1 MKKIVISVM
10 ALGLC
15 AALIGCASTKV
26 KRVDVDETI
35 DFSGRW
41 NDSDS
46 RMTASEVI
54 NDCLS
59 RGWVD
64 NFREQKGRRP
74 VVIVG
79 DVKNKTDEHIN
90 VDVFIKDL
98 ERALINSGKVR
109 FVASRDE
116 RGGIREERLDQNREG
131 FTDPET
137 IKQIGKETGADFML
151 IGSLNSIK
159 DETSGRYVILYQVN
173 AEMIDLLT
181 NEKVWIGQ
189 NHLKKVVTKS
199 KYSL

>member
-15 AALIGCASTKV
+15 AVLIGCASTKV

-137 IKQIGKETGADFML
+137 IKQIGKEAGADFML

-159 DETSGRYVILYQVN
+159 DETNGRYVILYQVN

>member
-1 MKKIVISVM
+1 MKRMMALIVFLSWCVVIS
-10 ALGLC
+10 
-15 AALIGCASTKV
+15 GCASTRV

-46 RMTASEVI
+46 RMTAAEI
-54 NDCLS
+54 IQDCLS
-59 RGWVD
+59 RDWADG
-64 NFREQKGRRP
+64 FREQKGRKP

-79 DVKNKTDEHIN
+79 ELKNKTDEHIN

-116 RGGIREERLDQNREG
+116 RGGVRQERLDQNQEG

-151 IGSLNSIK
+151 IGSLNTIK

-173 AEMIDLLT
+173 TELIDLVT
-181 NEKVWIGQ
+181 NEKIWIGQ
-189 NHLKKVVTKS
+189 NLLKKVVTKS

>member
-1 MKKIVISVM
+1 M
-10 ALGLC
+10 
-15 AALIGCASTKV
+15 
-26 KRVDVDETI
+26 
-35 DFSGRW
+35 
-41 NDSDS
+41 
-46 RMTASEVI
+46 
-54 NDCLS
+54 
-59 RGWVD
+59 
-64 NFREQKGRRP
+64 
-74 VVIVG
+74 
-79 DVKNKTDEHIN
+79 
-90 VDVFIKDL
+90 

>member
-15 AALIGCASTKV
+15 AVLIGCASTKV

-90 VDVFIKDL
+90 VDVFI
-98 ERALINSGKVR
+98 
-109 FVASRDE
+109 
-116 RGGIREERLDQNREG
+116 
-131 FTDPET
+131 
-137 IKQIGKETGADFML
+137 
-151 IGSLNSIK
+151 
-159 DETSGRYVILYQVN
+159 
-173 AEMIDLLT
+173 
-181 NEKVWIGQ
+181 
-189 NHLKKVVTKS
+189 
-199 KYSL
+199 